1 MVRNIWKDFNVN
13 FKHTMDNGVCLSNYY
28 FLLRKMPSVGK
39 GSEKTLSHSAF
50 E

>member
-13 FKHTMDNGVCLSNYY
+13 FKYIMDNGVCLFNYY
-28 FLLRKMPSVGK
+28 FLLRKMFSVGK
-39 GSEKTLSHSAF
+39 GFEKIFLYSVF